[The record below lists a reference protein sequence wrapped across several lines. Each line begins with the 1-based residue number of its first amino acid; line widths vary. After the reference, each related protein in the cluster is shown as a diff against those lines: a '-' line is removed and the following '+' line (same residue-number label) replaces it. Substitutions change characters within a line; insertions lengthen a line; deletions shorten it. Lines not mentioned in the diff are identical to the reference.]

1 MDTFNISSIEDLQSL
16 PKKINDIFDDILTT
30 NLELGMYDES
40 QEQLIKDVI
49 NNKEVFKKQIDD
61 YLRNFS
67 IIKKNTEE
75 SEEQER
81 EEREL
86 GGNPDNTWDK
96 ESYTISKK
104 ANVAFKAKLFFYSIP
119 KTKYEFDPETGNK
132 YLVEEEDDL
141 LMTTRSEDFN
151 VVWNKILENLWN
163 VESYLDLVDKC
174 YNLGKVDPFFMTVY
188 NKLTSKDDPIDE
200 VTQTQILNTVKSA
213 KNSLTAIIVER
224 KQIPFA
230 QRGSDEQIEYATQEY
245 SNKLKWRIQNSDV
258 YRKISRLPKK
268 WSQQFFLS
276 DLIDVNEDGTRTINQ
291 DKFHSA
297 VWKHKILIDN
307 VLKKKD
313 KTLDDY
319 IKVRSN
325 FIDMCNNLSINMDD
339 LALDYLLTNGTGQPN
354 MQSFE
359 NFWRSANAS
368 TSLTKSILNN
378 INIAAIRGTS
388 SIKSRSGET
397 ARTFDRIFTSRKPD
411 AQINLMAIAWGRTH
425 PSPEEFSVT
434 GAMVIQYILLQRII
448 ICQTK

>member
-1 MDTFNISSIEDLQSL
+1 MLNETRPSIAYRVKKLFNTILKVLGITRNGDLVRTLFNKIRKGEFSKYKPSKSVLEDFEKRFGGTLYYYVPGVEDKELKKIASIADATTFYAVVDSLNATVMDTFNISSIEDLQSL

-86 GGNPDNTWDK
+86 GDNPDNTWDK

-200 VTQTQILNTVKSA
+200 VT
-213 KNSLTAIIVER
+213 
-224 KQIPFA
+224 
-230 QRGSDEQIEYATQEY
+230 
-245 SNKLKWRIQNSDV
+245 
-258 YRKISRLPKK
+258 
-268 WSQQFFLS
+268 
-276 DLIDVNEDGTRTINQ
+276 
-291 DKFHSA
+291 
-297 VWKHKILIDN
+297 
-307 VLKKKD
+307 
-313 KTLDDY
+313 
-319 IKVRSN
+319 
-325 FIDMCNNLSINMDD
+325 
-339 LALDYLLTNGTGQPN
+339 
-354 MQSFE
+354 
-359 NFWRSANAS
+359 
-368 TSLTKSILNN
+368 
-378 INIAAIRGTS
+378 
-388 SIKSRSGET
+388 
-397 ARTFDRIFTSRKPD
+397 
-411 AQINLMAIAWGRTH
+411 
-425 PSPEEFSVT
+425 
-434 GAMVIQYILLQRII
+434 
-448 ICQTK
+448 